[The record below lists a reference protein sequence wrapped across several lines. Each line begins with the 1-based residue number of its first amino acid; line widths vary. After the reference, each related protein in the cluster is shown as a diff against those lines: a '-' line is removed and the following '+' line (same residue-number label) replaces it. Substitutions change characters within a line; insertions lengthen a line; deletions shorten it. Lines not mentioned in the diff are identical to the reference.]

1 MVNGPLTSLIL
12 DHKGGRAEIA
22 PTSLLVFIDDTGH
35 ESLKDPNVPFF
46 GFGGCVI
53 PASHYIR
60 NVDTPWKEVEK
71 QFPAEMLPLHAAD
84 LKPQELG
91 PRLGHINN
99 FFEKG
104 FFGPFA
110 TIISNEAIIDTD
122 ENIYHI
128 MARDTYRRVFEVGSG
143 LYVEIDH
150 IDMIFEHSERT
161 EKFMTDYFSRYDFK
175 NYEQKLPV
183 RRWPMSK
190 SKELLAGL
198 VVADFI
204 AHTAGVSVRS
214 RIKNKSETYERRDFK
229 AVFKPPNEKLA
240 SFFEITKI
248 EPTA

>member
-1 MVNGPLTSLIL
+1 M
-12 DHKGGRAEIA
+12 EIP

-35 ESLKDPNVPFF
+35 EGLKDPNTPFF

-71 QFPAEMLPLHAAD
+71 HFPTEMLPLHAAD
-84 LKPQELG
+84 LNPQELG
-91 PRLGHINN
+91 PRLSHINN

-104 FFGPFA
+104 FFGRFA
-110 TIISNEAIIDTD
+110 TVISNEAIIDTD

-128 MARDTYRRVFEVGSG
+128 MARNTYRVVSQVGSG

-161 EKFMTDYFSRYDFK
+161 EKVMADYFSRYDFK
-175 NYEQKLPV
+175 NKEQKLPV
-183 RRWPMSK
+183 RRWSMSK
-190 SKELLAGL
+190 SKELLSGL

-214 RIKNKSETYERRDFK
+214 RIKAQSDTYKRRDFK
-229 AVFKPPNEKLA
+229 AVFEPANKKLA
-240 SFFEITKI
+240 SFCEITKI
-248 EPTA
+248 TK